1 MKTTDA
7 NYAAYHEEMLKVWGS
22 NTHMIDYCEKKT
34 IKVVKLNDGR
44 IVDFEQPSIDTNFC
58 FGYRSA
64 VTDDYDE
71 AQAMASHA
79 SKSVGYFID
88 KNMQG
93 AGYDEALEK
102 LRDPGYVILGGV
114 HYTHGENLYF
124 LTYARDNSYDMDRVQ
139 SLFNG
144 RLERIDESNRQ
155 LLIEANEELKA
166 KFRKRLDSYIKR
178 YGMSKVRT
186 WTYWSEE

>member
-7 NYAAYHEEMLKVWGS
+7 NYAAFHEEMLKVWGTD
-22 NTHMIDYCEKKT
+22 THMIDYCEKQA
-34 IKVVKLNDGR
+34 IKVVQLNNGCLVAFD
-44 IVDFEQPSIDTNFC
+44 QPDIKKDFC

-64 VTDDYDE
+64 CTDDYDE
-71 AQAMASHA
+71 AQSMASHA
-79 SKSVGYFID
+79 SKSVEHFIGTNL
-88 KNMQG
+88 KQ
-93 AGYDEALEK
+93 AGYDEELEK
-102 LRDPGYVILGGV
+102 LRDPGYVIFGGV
-114 HYTHGENLYF
+114 KYINGEKLYF
-124 LTYARDNSYDMDRVQ
+124 LTYARDCEYDIDRVQ
-139 SLFNG
+139 SFFNSK
-144 RLERIDESNRQ
+144 LERMDNINRQ